1 MSRPEGQHDY
11 LVSHSHIV
19 QERGLDS
26 IAAQFESFPEL
37 NHPDLPFDHPTNES
51 YSTVATIA
59 DSEDILRSSVEPTP
73 FEFAPGSN
81 SIPFPNLEDG
91 YILDMNFDPLDSFK
105 YNAEEQENQ
114 KLIGPVPHHG
124 PAFAGL
130 ASHDNQLMSPQLTD
144 TASPDSSFGG
154 PSSPVERFR
163 LLGGGPMSRISSQS
177 TSTDRPASLC
187 QHTPALTG
195 CSVEASPEPGI
206 MSNSLPIENSNSI
219 SMQEFRSVE
228 PTGSLRP
235 ELGERLMHTGNMNQ
249 PVVRVE
255 KYSRGDSPAR
265 TEGSGYRRIGKRSR
279 SAHSTLH
286 LAAPSDF
293 SSLDESERDEPE
305 PESPHATRVGFDPVA
320 RNQISDT
327 IPNFNDQAAKAHS
340 EAVKGDVEDWLS
352 KVSIGDLS
360 INRPAS
366 FRRRAQSTSDGFVHV
381 S

>member
-1 MSRPEGQHDY
+1 MSQPERQHDQPI
-11 LVSHSHIV
+11 SHSHLL
-19 QERGLDS
+19 QESGFDP
-26 IAAQFESFPEL
+26 IAAQFHTFPEF

-51 YSTVATIA
+51 YSTVETIT
-59 DSEDILRSSVEPTP
+59 DSEDILRSSIEPTP
-73 FEFAPGSN
+73 FDFGPETN

-114 KLIGPVPHHG
+114 KPIGLVPHHH

-163 LLGGGPMSRISSQS
+163 LLGGGSNSRISSQS
-177 TSTDRPASLC
+177 TSTGRPASLG

-195 CSVEASPEPGI
+195 YSVEASPEPAIGLTG
-206 MSNSLPIENSNSI
+206 LPAENSNSM
-219 SMQEFRSVE
+219 SMQEFGPVE
-228 PTGSLRP
+228 PLGGLRP
-235 ELGERLMHTGNMNQ
+235 EQGEQTLHITHTNQ

-265 TEGSGYRRIGKRSR
+265 TEGSGCRRRGKRSR
-279 SAHSTLH
+279 SAHSTSH

-293 SSLDESERDEPE
+293 SSVDESEHDEHGS
-305 PESPHATRVGFDPVA
+305 ESPNALRVGFDPKA

-327 IPNFNDQAAKAHS
+327 VFNFSDQAAKSHS

-352 KVSIGDLS
+352 KVSITDLS

-366 FRRRAQSTSDGFVHV
+366 SRRRAQSTSDGFIHI